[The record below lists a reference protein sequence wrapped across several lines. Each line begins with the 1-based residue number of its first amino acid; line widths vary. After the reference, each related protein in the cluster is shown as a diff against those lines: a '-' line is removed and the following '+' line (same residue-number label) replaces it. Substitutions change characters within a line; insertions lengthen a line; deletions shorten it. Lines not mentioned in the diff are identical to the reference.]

1 MAIKKTEENFSDSI
15 GVISVKELL
24 SLNLRIPNY
33 QRPYKWTLKNISE
46 LLNDFDE
53 ALLKSKTISDYK
65 YRVGTVLLHK
75 NESYFDI
82 VDGQQRTISL
92 ALLMHYLND
101 NIVIPLL
108 GSTDYD
114 YDDESQFNIY
124 RNYSLIKDRLGSSFR
139 EDNQLKASWVS
150 LMENNIELVKIEVND
165 LTESFQLFDSQNF
178 RGKELYPHD
187 LLKAYHLRELNDSP
201 FEIMEM
207 TRKWESFSSK
217 DIKILFDKYLFPIYN
232 WSKRNKTIPFTANEI
247 AYFKGITCSTNYTY
261 AKRAE
266 RCSPYFQIGEP
277 FVSGRDFFLMVEHY
291 ELLRKNLEKEIR
303 TNTCFEN
310 ISKIIDECQK
320 HKSVGFDYA
329 LTLFECV
336 LLYYYDKFNDLNS
349 RVVHKLFV
357 WSMIIRCYMQ
367 NLGYATINKYATG
380 EKNTDDSYVNNID
393 MFFLISTARTISD
406 ISDIQVRIKKEDSE
420 SPEQN
425 KRIVEKWRYLYKKLC
440 GLVGDCDGE

>member
-1 MAIKKTEENFSDSI
+1 MVSKNTDKKNGNSI
-15 GVISVKELL
+15 RVISVKELL
-24 SLNLRIPNY
+24 SLKLQIPNY
-33 QRPYKWTLKNISE
+33 QRPYKWASKNISE
-46 LLNDFDE
+46 LLNDFE
-53 ALLKSKTISDYK
+53 HALSESKKISNYK
-65 YRVGTVLLHK
+65 YRIGTVLLHK
-75 NESYFDI
+75 KEDCFDI

-92 ALLMHYLND
+92 ALLMHYLKGSID
-101 NIVIPLL
+101 IPLL
-108 GSTDYD
+108 NSTTYD
-114 YDDESQFNIY
+114 YDEEAQFNIY
-124 RNYSLIKDRLGSSFR
+124 RNYSLIKDRLGSLFR
-139 EDNQLKASWVS
+139 GDNQLKTQWID
-150 LMENNIELVKIEVND
+150 LLEKNIELVKIEVND

-187 LLKAYHLRELNDSP
+187 LLKAYHLREIKSD
-201 FEIMEM
+201 EEMKEM
-207 TRKWESFSSK
+207 TEKWERFGSK
-217 DIKILFDKYLFPIYN
+217 NIKNLFDKYLFPIYN
-232 WSKRNKTIPFTANEI
+232 WSKRKKTTPFTVNEI
-247 AYFKGITCSTNYTY
+247 VYFKGITVSTNYTY

-277 FVSGRDFFLMVEHY
+277 FISGRDFFLMVEHY
-291 ELLRKNLEKEIR
+291 ESLRKNLENEIR
-303 TNTCFEN
+303 NNTCFEN
-310 ISKIIDECQK
+310 ISDIINECQI

-425 KRIVEKWRYLYKKLC
+425 KSVVEKWDKLLYKKLC
-440 GLVGDCDGE
+440 DLVGDCDGE